1 MISFLEYLTEATKK
15 ASPFE
20 ALEKKLVQSGWKVDM
35 SLYEPDSYLPLY
47 KKDSTSFERRHGENE
62 RSRIELP

>member
-1 MISFLEYLTEATKK
+1 MITFLEYLTEATKK

-20 ALEKKLVQSGWKVDM
+20 TIEKKLVQSGWKVDM

-47 KKDSTSFERRHGENE
+47 KKDSTSFER
-62 RSRIELP
+62 

>member
-1 MISFLEYLTEATKK
+1 MITFLEYLTEATKK

-20 ALEKKLVQSGWKVDM
+20 TIEKKLVQSGWKVDM

-47 KKDSTSFERRHGENE
+47 KKDNTVFERRHGEDE